1 MPSGE
6 SQDATSFEHARRAAH
21 GFCRKSEV
29 IGHIGPLHRHSD
41 LRVASL
47 PRRPRVLLEETD
59 EHRQPSDC
67 VAAADDDGVML
78 GFAQLVDDLAQK
90 LILELRIAAQQPS
103 ERIDLNAIQDS
114 RSNRLGAAH
123 VDPVFGQAAA
133 PRPLQRQSGGRRKRL
148 RGKFARRSDERL
160 YCGFAEVAPRSTA
173 GRPALQ
179 GREPGQVRKEAATA
193 IHCKCRGNGSPP
205 LLFVVQID
213 LILCCSPAPTL
224 TYVHVRSALSPVRA
238 ASQADLVT
246 NSRRFDLRPA

>member
-1 MPSGE
+1 MPPCIG
-6 SQDATSFEHARRAAH
+6 AALPRAARNST
-21 GFCRKSEV
+21 GGRGRGTASQAT
-29 IGHIGPLHRHSD
+29 
-41 LRVASL
+41 VAIITLGRGGTIDRPAERQKPRFQPARGTRTASAAV
-47 PRRPRVLLEETD
+47 RRPPQTSP
-59 EHRQPSDC
+59 RQ
-67 VAAADDDGVML
+67 V
-78 GFAQLVDDLAQK
+78 
-90 LILELRIAAQQPS
+90 
-103 ERIDLNAIQDS
+103 
-114 RSNRLGAAH
+114 
-123 VDPVFGQAAA
+123 
-133 PRPLQRQSGGRRKRL
+133 
-148 RGKFARRSDERL
+148 ARRSDERL